1 MQTWNLQTGRSFF
14 STEPRPSKT
23 PVPIVRCPGYAGRPM
38 HMSTDLLDTSAGDDA
53 IARPGKP
60 KSLQKSPT
68 FVKLSNENSEPNRR
82 GCDVKL
88 GL

>member
-1 MQTWNLQTGRSFF
+1 ML
-14 STEPRPSKT
+14 
-23 PVPIVRCPGYAGRPM
+23 PM
-38 HMSTDLLDTSAGDDA
+38 HMSTDLSDTKAGGDA
-53 IARPGKP
+53 MARPGKP
-60 KSLQKSPT
+60 ESLLKSPT